1 VSLVDRPV
9 IRRPGQNAVV
19 FGLKGSGKT
28 YLVRRL
34 LLHHPRVLIV
44 DPHREYGSVAVEVS
58 SPQELTDYLEGTA
71 GRWRIAYFNTHL
83 EDDFELLTRA
93 AWSIGNL
100 LFVVEEVDR
109 FCSPTWIS
117 DSFFQIVNY
126 GRHAPGGEL
135 AGSRPVDYLA
145 VSRTPADVHRSLT
158 RQAYEIYCFTIAEP
172 RDIDYLSRWV
182 SRDFAEGLSTLPPQH
197 HRFMDLYNR
206 LKGWRDL
213 TPREAPGVDHPDADE
228 ADADEGDRV

>member
-1 VSLVDRPV
+1 MSIVDRPI

-28 YLVRRL
+28 SLVRTL

-44 DPHREYGSVAVEVS
+44 DPHREYGSVAVELS
-58 SPQELTDYLEGTA
+58 SSEQLTEYLEQTR

-83 EDDFELLTRA
+83 EDDFELLCRA

-100 LFVVEEVDR
+100 LFVIEEVDR
-109 FCSPTWIS
+109 FCNPGWIS
-117 DSFFQIVNY
+117 DSLFQIVNY

-145 VSRTPADVHRSLT
+145 VSRTPADVHRTLT
-158 RQAYEIYCFTIAEP
+158 RQAYEISCFTIAEP

-182 SRDFAEGLSTLPPQH
+182 SRDFAEGLSSLPPFH

-206 LKGWRDL
+206 AGGWTDRTRDSEGRLKTSELAEDSA
-213 TPREAPGVDHPDADE
+213 EE
-228 ADADEGDRV
+228 